1 MGSSGKEGGSLIA
14 LGSLFGGF
22 IFSACLVVSNVIF
35 AVGRDIKMPK
45 YAMSKELIFYGLS
58 VVTVCVFA
66 LIKNHGYPFIAV
78 YCVLYILYIIAT
90 IIAEKKDNEKSDNVT
105 KENDLEGELG

>member
-35 AVGRDIKMPK
+35 AVG
-45 YAMSKELIFYGLS
+45 
-58 VVTVCVFA
+58 
-66 LIKNHGYPFIAV
+66 
-78 YCVLYILYIIAT
+78 
-90 IIAEKKDNEKSDNVT
+90 KSI
-105 KENDLEGELG
+105 

>member
-35 AVGRDIKMPK
+35 AVGKDIKMPK
-45 YAMSKELIFYGLS
+45 YAMIKELLFYALS

-66 LIKNHGYPFIAV
+66 VFKQHGYAFIAV
-78 YCVLYILYIIAT
+78 YGLLYTLYIIAT
-90 IIAEKKDNEKSDNVT
+90 LLAEK
-105 KENDLEGELG
+105 

>member
-35 AVGRDIKMPK
+35 AVEKDIKLPK
-45 YAMSKELIFYGLS
+45 FAILKELLFYALS

-66 LIKNHGYPFIAV
+66 IFKSHGYPFIGV
-78 YCVLYILYIIAT
+78 YAVLYVLYIIAT
-90 IIAEKKDNEKSDNVT
+90 LIAEKKDNEES
-105 KENDLEGELG
+105 